1 MLAVL
6 VVCHRVTGTLYMG
19 FYYKYFHEYAL
30 LSPPPVDL
38 TWAYDVTEGF
48 PLDLCVPSMAL
59 QGNYRCMLDKT
70 SKTLVK
76 V

>member
-1 MLAVL
+1 MWVSIISI
-6 VVCHRVTGTLYMG
+6 
-19 FYYKYFHEYAL
+19 FINIAL

-38 TWAYDVTEGF
+38 TWDYDVTEGF
-48 PLDLCVPSMAL
+48 PVDLCVPSMAL

-76 V
+76 L